1 MSSFQTPSWPLSPIS
16 WGCLALAAAC
26 AFPAVAI
33 AQSAP
38 SSSDTSTAGSTAARP
53 AAALPTIAVKGKVE
67 ELPGDL
73 SPTFGGGQVARGAD
87 YGVLGKQRNIDVPF
101 SMTTYTSKLIE
112 DQQARTLADVLDNDP
127 AVRSAFGYGNFSQVF
142 IIRGFQL
149 NGDDVSLNGL
159 YGVTP
164 RQLVATDAVERID
177 VLKGANAFLSG
188 ASPTGSAVGG
198 GVNIQLKR
206 ADDKPLTR
214 VTLDGSTGGQVGEH
228 IDIGRRFGS
237 EGQFGIR
244 VNQASSGGSTDIDD
258 AHHRA
263 TTQALALDYR
273 GDKLRLYADF
283 LHQRE
288 RDDQGRSVVYVNG
301 TGAIPAP
308 PSATHNYAQPWAYSD
323 LEDTVGQLRAEY
335 DFFPGW
341 TAYVAGGARHT
352 DENGIYSSP
361 TYNASTGA
369 VTASRMT
376 VPHKEDTQSAEAGVR
391 GRFATGPVTHFVTA
405 GAAYTRLNSQ
415 SAYTLSGTFP
425 TTLDNPPAVPF
436 PGNNL
441 YSGGNMSDPGTTAMT
456 WTRSVAVSDTLGL
469 LNDRV
474 LFTIGARRQSIAVT
488 NYGYTGAV
496 SSVYDQSVT
505 TPVFGLVL
513 KATDNWAFYAN
524 RTEALTQGGTA
535 PTTARNVGEVLAPY
549 RSKQYE
555 VGTKYDA
562 GRFGAALALFQI
574 EKPMAYTD
582 PNTLIYGA
590 DGTQRHRGVEA
601 SINGEPVKGLRLIA
615 GASYI
620 DATLEGT
627 SGGTSDGNRPI
638 GVPKFTFTANAEYD
652 LPMLQGA
659 TLTARWIHTSSQYL
673 NVANTQSI
681 PSWNRFDIGA
691 RYKTELF
698 KKETTFRVMVRN
710 VANKS
715 YWASTIGGYLSQGEP
730 RSIWLSMTTDF

>member
-1 MSSFQTPSWPLSPIS
+1 MSSSNRSPSWALSPIS
-16 WGCLALAAAC
+16 LACLSLAAAC
-26 AFPAVAI
+26 AFPAAAS
-33 AQSAP
+33 AQ
-38 SSSDTSTAGSTAARP
+38 TATAAP
-53 AAALPTIAVKGKVE
+53 ATPASTSAASATASLPTVAVKGKVE

-87 YGVLGKQRNIDVPF
+87 YGVLGKQRNINVPF

-127 AVRSAFGYGNFSQVF
+127 AVRTAFGYGNFSQTFV
-142 IIRGFQL
+142 IRGFTL
-149 NGDDVSLNGL
+149 SGDDISMNGL

-198 GVNIQLKR
+198 GINIQLKR

-237 EGQFGIR
+237 TGQFGIR
-244 VNQASSGGSTDIDD
+244 ANQAVSGGSTDIDD

-263 TTQALALDYR
+263 STQALALDYR

-283 LHQRE
+283 LHQRV
-288 RDDQGRSVVYVNG
+288 RDDEGRNVVYISG
-301 TGAIPAP
+301 TGALPSP
-308 PSATHNYAQPWAYSD
+308 PSATGNYSQPWAFSD

-335 DFFPGW
+335 DFAPGW

-352 DENGIYSSP
+352 DEHGEYTSP
-361 TYNASTGA
+361 TYNAATGA
-369 VTASRMT
+369 VTMSRLG
-376 VPHKEDTQSAEAGVR
+376 VPHQEDAQSAEAGVR
-391 GRFATGPVTHFVTA
+391 GRFTTGPVSHMVSL

-415 SAYTLSGTFP
+415 SAYTFANSFSSSLV
-425 TTLDNPPAVPF
+425 NPAAVPY
-436 PGNNL
+436 PATVG
-441 YSGGNMSDPGTTAMT
+441 SGGNLSDPETTAMT
-456 WTRSVAVSDTLGL
+456 WTRSIAVSDTLGF

-474 LFTIGARRQSIAVT
+474 LFTLGARTQAIATT
-488 NYGYTGAV
+488 NYGYTGTV
-496 SSVYDQSVT
+496 SSVYNKSVT
-505 TPVFGLVL
+505 SPVFGIVF
-513 KATDNWAFYAN
+513 KPTNDWSIYAN
-524 RTEALTQGGTA
+524 RTEALTAGDAA
-535 PTTARNVGEVLAPY
+535 PQNARNFGEVLAPY

-562 GRFGAALALFQI
+562 GSFGAAFALFQI
-574 EKPMAYTD
+574 EKPMANTD
-582 PNTLIYGA
+582 LTTGIFAAN
-590 DGTQRHRGVEA
+590 GTERHRGVEF
-601 SINGEPVKGLRLIA
+601 SVNGEPMKGLRLIG
-615 GASYI
+615 GASYLN
-620 DATLEGT
+620 ATLQDT
-627 SGGTSDGNRPI
+627 AGGTNDGNRPI
-638 GVPKFTFTANAEYD
+638 GVPKFTFTANVEYD

-659 TLTARWIHTSSQYL
+659 TLTARWIHTSSEY
-673 NVANTQSI
+673 VDSANTMSI
-681 PSWNRFDIGA
+681 PSWNRFDLGA
-691 RYKTELF
+691 RYKTQLF
-698 KKETTFRVMVRN
+698 KKDTTFRITVRN

-715 YWASTIGGYLSQGEP
+715 YWAAASSGGYLTQGEP